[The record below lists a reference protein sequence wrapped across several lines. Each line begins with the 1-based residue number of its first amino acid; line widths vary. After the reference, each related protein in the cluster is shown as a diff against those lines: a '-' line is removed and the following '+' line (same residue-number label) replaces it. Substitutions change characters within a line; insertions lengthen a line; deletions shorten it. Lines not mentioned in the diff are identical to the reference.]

1 MAESGPVLRA
11 FRRFGGLLG
20 RLSRASGPVLT
31 IAWYGLIFS
40 LSAQPSARRPG
51 PISGSW
57 ALNTGHSLIFGLLAL
72 WMIVSLP
79 RSRGWPLLRRS
90 SVASVLG
97 LVLVLG
103 TLDELHQGGVPGR
116 YMSATDVITDLTGAA
131 CVLWI
136 CAYTASERAIE
147 RGLRQRLAL
156 CIVACCTAGAFATLV
171 DHYLG

>member
-1 MAESGPVLRA
+1 MLA
-11 FRRFGGLLG
+11 
-20 RLSRASGPVLT
+20 

-40 LSAQPSARRPG
+40 LSAQPSPRLPG

-72 WMIVSLP
+72 WMIVALP
-79 RSRGWPLLRRS
+79 RNRGWPLIRRGS
-90 SVASVLG
+90 AAIVLG
-97 LVLVLG
+97 LVIVLG

-116 YMSATDVITDLTGAA
+116 FMSATDVITDLTGAA

-136 CAYTASERAIE
+136 CAYTSSERAVE

-156 CIVACCTAGAFATLV
+156 CIVACCAAGAFATLV